1 MSRASQ
7 RNALLIQHCYSPF
20 GTTQFE
26 KTVKNR
32 QKGPVWA
39 SKYPFGGP
47 GGPQRAPGC
56 QIWSQLPPFGQTHDN
71 HTVWPCI
78 GPVLAQNAPFGG
90 IGSPPS
96 DQIWSQMSPG
106 PNSRGRIGTSDNFYV
121 LMTTGPE
128 AVLLYCMVLHVIEL
142 YSIVLYGIACYFLVL
157 HGTA

>member
-7 RNALLIQHCYSPF
+7 RNALLIQHCCSPF

-90 IGSPPS
+90 IGSLPS
-96 DQIWSQMSPG
+96 DQIWL
-106 PNSRGRIGTSDNFYV
+106 FYCIAWYCMLLNCIRLYCMPYIMV
-121 LMTTGPE
+121 LH
-128 AVLLYCMVLHVIEL
+128 AISLYCMVQH
-142 YSIVLYGIACYFLVL
+142 SITRGCTVYIARRQT
-157 HGTA
+157 TA

>member
-7 RNALLIQHCYSPF
+7 RNSLLIQHCYSPF

-32 QKGPVWA
+32 QKGPIWA

-90 IGSPPS
+90 IGSLPS
-96 DQIWSQMSPG
+96 DQIWL
-106 PNSRGRIGTSDNFYV
+106 FYCIAWYCM
-121 LMTTGPE
+121 L
-128 AVLLYCMVLHVIEL
+128 LNCIRLYCMPYIMVLHAISLNCMVQQ
-142 YSIVLYGIACYFLVL
+142 SITRGCTVYIA
-157 HGTA
+157 HQQTTA